1 MPRFRF
7 LPCVAGQPRTLVGN
21 TEVFALLHP
30 EQIVFLRRPH
40 GRVAQRPGH
49 VLESDAVCDRAD
61 RETVPQRV
69 RVRRDV
75 RAVLSLFLER
85 FLRRSTS
92 LFPKLRVILLWLS
105 AQNWSGSGI
114 RYWIGMADAILRLD
128 QTNTQPRPMSQAPW
142 LSEDVSLFLA
152 SMGTLYFELLI
163 IRYLSSEVRV
173 FTSLKNLPLVASFF
187 GIGLGM
193 ILGGP
198 WIRRRTA
205 FPAATALLFVTI
217 RFASL
222 LHLSFGDMSWEY
234 SLGSPGGFIPRLL
247 YVIRFLVVGL
257 GFSVLIVVFFTVLG
271 GFVGQYMK
279 RLPSLRGYGINLAGG
294 LAGMALFS
302 LLAFLH
308 LGPATWLLLGFLL
321 LVPLVA
327 RDRLTLVVFAVVV
340 CAVAIP
346 DANTSWSPYYRI
358 DLTRLS
364 PPEGWPRASAY
375 SLVTNHVWY
384 QWLADLSPDFLERY
398 PTAKPNSLMV
408 PYYELPYRIVPHP
421 QNVLILGAGTG
432 NDVAGALRHD
442 AEHVDAVEIDP
453 VILEIG
459 RQYHPEHPYDS
470 HRVTVYVDDA
480 RSFLKKTKKKYDLII
495 FGFLDSSTLLSSFSS
510 LRLDNYVYTV
520 ESFQNAKGLLADQ
533 GTLVLSFATGRSFA
547 TDRLYA
553 TLGTAFGTP
562 PAAYFTGFWVNGV
575 LLIEG
580 GARNTK
586 LLQLVD
592 ASNELHT
599 RTTNATTLLATDSW
613 PFLYLTD
620 RSIPGAVLVTAAL
633 VFLMSW
639 MVLRKTDCL
648 AWKTSLPHVHFFF
661 LGAGF
666 LLLETKAVTQLS
678 LLFGT
683 TWIVNSVV
691 IGAFLA
697 MALVANALAGILR
710 VSVVAMY
717 SILLMLLVADFW
729 FPYSAISGLSA
740 GTKFVVGGGWAA
752 LPVFFSGIVFSSS
765 LRRFGRPAEV
775 LGVNLFGAVLGGLLE
790 NAVMIGGT
798 PILRMIALVMYAVS
812 AVALFRSRSQVAA

>member
-1 MPRFRF
+1 
-7 LPCVAGQPRTLVGN
+7 
-21 TEVFALLHP
+21 
-30 EQIVFLRRPH
+30 
-40 GRVAQRPGH
+40 
-49 VLESDAVCDRAD
+49 
-61 RETVPQRV
+61 
-69 RVRRDV
+69 
-75 RAVLSLFLER
+75 
-85 FLRRSTS
+85 
-92 LFPKLRVILLWLS
+92 
-105 AQNWSGSGI
+105 
-114 RYWIGMADAILRLD
+114 MADAILRLD
-128 QTNTQPRPMSQAPW
+128 DASTQPRPMSRAPW
-142 LSEDVSLFLA
+142 LSEELSLFLA
-152 SMGTLYFELLI
+152 SMVTLYFELLI

-193 ILGGP
+193 LLGNPGM
-198 WIRRRTA
+198 RLRTV
-205 FPAATALLFVTI
+205 FPAATALLFVLT
-217 RFASL
+217 RFAL
-222 LHLSFGDMSWEY
+222 PLHLSFGDMSWEY
-234 SLGSPGGFIPRLL
+234 ALGSPGGLGSRFL

-257 GFSVLIVVFFTVLG
+257 GYSVLIVVFFTVLG

-279 RLPSLRGYGINLAGG
+279 RLPSLRGYGVNLTGG

-308 LGPATWLLLGFLL
+308 LGPTTWLLLGFLL
-321 LVPLVA
+321 LAPLVA
-327 RDRLTLVVFAVVV
+327 RDRLTLIVFAAVV
-340 CAVAIP
+340 CVVAIP
-346 DANTSWSPYYRI
+346 EPNTFWSPYYRI

-364 PPEGWPRASAY
+364 PPDGWPRASAY
-375 SLVTNHVWY
+375 SLVTNHSWY
-384 QWLADLSPDFLERY
+384 QWLADLSPDFLDRY
-398 PTAKPNSLMV
+398 PTAQPNSFMV

-421 QNVLILGAGTG
+421 QSVLILGAGTG
-432 NDVAGALRHD
+432 NDVAGALRHG
-442 AEHVDAVEIDP
+442 AGHVDAVEIDP
-453 VILEIG
+453 VILGIG
-459 RQYHPEHPYDS
+459 RQYHPERPYDS
-470 HRVTVYVDDA
+470 PQVTVYIDDA
-480 RSFLKKTKKKYDLII
+480 RAFLKKTKKKYDLIV

-520 ESFQNAKGLLADQ
+520 ESFQNAKAVLADQ

-580 GARNTK
+580 AARNTK
-586 LLQLVD
+586 LPQLVD
-592 ASNELHT
+592 ASSELHT

-620 RSIPGAVLVTAAL
+620 RSIPGAVLVTATL
-633 VFLMSW
+633 FFLMVW
-639 MVLRKTDCL
+639 MVLRKADCL
-648 AWKTSLPHVHFFF
+648 AWKTSLPHLHFFF

-678 LLFGT
+678 LLFGG

-697 MALVANALAGILR
+697 MALVANALAATYR
-710 VSVVAMY
+710 VWVVASY
-717 SILLMLLVADFW
+717 SILLVLLTADFW
-729 FPYSAISGLSA
+729 FPYSAINGLSA
-740 GTKFVVGGGWAA
+740 SAKLLVGGGWAA

-765 LRRFGRPAEV
+765 LQRFGRPAEV
-775 LGVNLFGAVLGGLLE
+775 LGVNLFGAVLGGILE

-798 PILRMIALVMYAVS
+798 PILKALALGMYAAS